1 MCDTQLW
8 QCDSCEKWSRCCGA
22 LQNRFCATFSL
33 DLLKHF
39 IYIYICIYIYYA
51 HSYPEGIPLLLAGT
65 HPFSVRLGCCSLAD
79 AGEDHTTQRMG
90 PDVSWSC
97 KVASSLFCCHFDKF
111 VWLQPLQPLWNNPF
125 NMPRL
130 CFQWHVA
137 L

>member
-33 DLLKHF
+33 DLLKHY
-39 IYIYICIYIYYA
+39 IYMYIYILRSFIPRRDSFA
-51 HSYPEGIPLLLAGT
+51 VGRYPPIFSPLGM
-65 HPFSVRLGCCSLAD
+65 CSLAD

-97 KVASSLFCCHFDKF
+97 KVAWSLFCCHFDKF